1 LEERGKEIKLSNV
14 MFIDNFAIKLREK
27 YAETLKEINMNAGL
41 KDILE
46 VEKILNGKIREE
58 FSRDIKNFLY
68 EIDE

>member
-1 LEERGKEIKLSNV
+1 

>member
-1 LEERGKEIKLSNV
+1 MEERGKEIKLSNV